1 MKVSYKKAIK
11 ENNLLKLKIDE
22 QQHNIKH
29 LLKQCEI
36 VGEGKVQEVT
46 ASRIAIKKNKSG
58 NMCVTN
64 NQILATTTRTKSAW
78 KKYIHDQH
86 TELWCK
92 YCGKIVKK

>member
-1 MKVSYKKAIK
+1 M
-11 ENNLLKLKIDE
+11 
-22 QQHNIKH
+22 
-29 LLKQCEI
+29 
-36 VGEGKVQEVT
+36 GEGKVQEVT

-92 YCGKIVKK
+92 YRGGPKNAISLLSTPAEKILVLLSASVERFGVSRTQDFLLGH